1 MPAKVNV
8 ATEIITTN
16 PSFLE
21 KYNEIKEIREKKN
34 MDKKNFGK
42 IVLKTTLAFSGLNF
56 VKITEVFIP
65 TWNKMNPTVKPFANK
80 ETNSYINRI
89 N

>member
-8 ATEIITTN
+8 ATEIMTTN
-16 PSFLE
+16 PSFLD

-65 TWNKMNPTVKPFANK
+65 T
-80 ETNSYINRI
+80 
-89 N
+89 

>member
-8 ATEIITTN
+8 ATEIMTTN
-16 PSFLE
+16 PSFLD

-42 IVLKTTLAFSGLNF
+42 IVLKTTLALSGLNF

-65 TWNKMNPTVKPFANK
+65 
-80 ETNSYINRI
+80 I
-89 N
+89 